1 MNAVTR
7 NAVVVG
13 LDRSDPGRAAVEYAA
28 DLANRWHRPLRLV
41 RAFEPSQYAVGP
53 TIGWTP
59 NVEAVLRDSA
69 QRLLDETAE
78 LLALAYPDLVVE
90 TSLVTSSATEALVE
104 ESHRAHTL
112 VVGSRGAGGFAGLV
126 IGSTTLHLTSLAA
139 CPVIAVPGPPDVDA
153 PRRGVIVG
161 VDGSP
166 LSDAAIEYAFEVA
179 ADVGENLT
187 AVHAWQDPT
196 PTGLGIMLPLFHDPV
211 LVAQEERLV
220 LAESMAGWQA
230 KFPDVEVEHTVVLGH
245 AVPALVSR
253 AANARLLVVGS
264 RGLGLIR
271 SLVLGSVSHGVL
283 HHATGP
289 VAVVRHV
296 P

>member
-1 MNAVTR
+1 M
-7 NAVVVG
+7 
-13 LDRSDPGRAAVEYAA
+13 
-28 DLANRWHRPLRLV
+28 
-41 RAFEPSQYAVGP
+41 
-53 TIGWTP
+53 
-59 NVEAVLRDSA
+59 
-69 QRLLDETAE
+69 
-78 LLALAYPDLVVE
+78 
-90 TSLVTSSATEALVE
+90 TSSATEALVE
-104 ESHRAHTL
+104 ESHLAHTL

-126 IGSTTLHLTSLAA
+126 IGSTTLHLTSSAA

-179 ADVGENLT
+179 ADVGESLT
-187 AVHAWQDPT
+187 AIHAWHDPT
-196 PTGLGIMLPLFHDPV
+196 PTGLGIMLPLFHDV
-211 LVAQEERLV
+211 KLVAQEERLV

-264 RGLGLIR
+264 RGLGSIR

-289 VAVVRHV
+289 VAVVRHI
-296 P
+296 PLMP